1 MRKGRIYLIKHGMS
15 ILTIKKSSEAKEISF
30 TKDKM
35 IVYLDD
41 GRELA
46 VPLEWFPKLRNA
58 SKEQLNNWRF
68 IGGGEGIH
76 WEELDEDISV
86 KALIV

>member
-1 MRKGRIYLIKHGMS
+1 MS

>member
-1 MRKGRIYLIKHGMS
+1 MNT
-15 ILTIKKSSEAKEISF
+15 LTKNRSCLATDLSF

-35 IVYLDD
+35 VVYFED

-58 SKEQLNNWRF
+58 SIEQLKKWRF
-68 IGGGEGIH
+68 IGNGEGIH

-86 KALIV
+86 VNLLE